1 MIITI
6 QGNPGEGKTTL
17 AKKICKGKKA
27 SFIAEHS
34 LKSPFWANQMDDD
47 TEIIVV
53 EEVVNYEDTY
63 GLFRS
68 EFLRINRRCKE
79 PLDIKM
85 PDVILV
91 RQF

>member
-6 QGNPGEGKTTL
+6 QGKPGEGKTTL

-27 SFIAEHS
+27 SFITEHS
-34 LKSPFWANQMDDD
+34 LKSRFWENQIDDD
-47 TEIIVV
+47 TEIIVI

-63 GLFRS
+63 GLFTS
-68 EFLRINRRCKE
+68 EYLRINGKFKE

-91 RQF
+91 RQL